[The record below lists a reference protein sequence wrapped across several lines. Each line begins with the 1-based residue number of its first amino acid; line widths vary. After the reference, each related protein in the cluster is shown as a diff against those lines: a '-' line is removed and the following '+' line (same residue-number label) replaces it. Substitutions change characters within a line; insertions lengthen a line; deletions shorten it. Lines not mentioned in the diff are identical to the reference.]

1 MQRLTELLDLPLLTT
16 ERTLCKLVTDKSV
29 YARIDRPAGIVD
41 FRKKRNV
48 NDVLNAW
55 SGDVSKMLDLVEK
68 TSHLV
73 SKEYAMHEAIKGKKV
88 SA

>member
-1 MQRLTELLDLPLLTT
+1 M
-16 ERTLCKLVTDKSV
+16 TDKSV

-73 SKEYAMHEAIKGKKV
+73 SKEYAMHEAVKGKKV
-88 SA
+88 PA

>member
-1 MQRLTELLDLPLLTT
+1 M
-16 ERTLCKLVTDKSV
+16 TDKSV

-73 SKEYAMHEAIKGKKV
+73 SKEYAMHEAVKSKKV
-88 SA
+88 PA

>member
-73 SKEYAMHEAIKGKKV
+73 SKEYAMHEAVKDKKV

>member
-1 MQRLTELLDLPLLTT
+1 MTG
-16 ERTLCKLVTDKSV
+16 KSV

-55 SGDVSKMLDLVEK
+55 SGDVSKVLDLVEK

-73 SKEYAMHEAIKGKKV
+73 SKEYAMHEAVKGKKI